1 MSHPDVR
8 LRLKN
13 ARKGMLSRLRAT
25 VSLAL
30 RMMFHDK
37 AKLIGTTLGVVFAVV
52 LSAQQLGILFGL
64 LQKNTMFVDNAG
76 ADVWITPAGTN
87 QLQPG
92 KRLSESILVQA
103 RTTPGVAVASPLVY
117 GTGSVQRP
125 WGGSEPVTIIW
136 VEIPDAGT
144 PWLGGP
150 WTIVAGERA
159 SLALPNAAF
168 FEDARREKQGNI
180 NLGSVR

>member
-64 LQKNTMFVDNAG
+64 LQKNT
-76 ADVWITPAGTN
+76 
-87 QLQPG
+87 
-92 KRLSESILVQA
+92 
-103 RTTPGVAVASPLVY
+103 
-117 GTGSVQRP
+117 
-125 WGGSEPVTIIW
+125 
-136 VEIPDAGT
+136 
-144 PWLGGP
+144 
-150 WTIVAGERA
+150 
-159 SLALPNAAF
+159 
-168 FEDARREKQGNI
+168 KQH
-180 NLGSVR
+180 